1 MLTTE
6 VKGGSGD
13 ETASLKRPGLFVFCL
28 PSLSDSVSRSW
39 TLPPSVQQ
47 LLRWIHGLRRVSA
60 VLTVTRFTP
69 EAAALL

>member
-6 VKGGSGD
+6 IRGGSGD
-13 ETASLKRPGLFVFCL
+13 EKASLKRPGLFVFRL

-47 LLRWIHGLRRVSA
+47 LLSS
-60 VLTVTRFTP
+60 LTMADSWV
-69 EAAALL
+69 EES